1 MEPNL
6 PLAQKLYFLGI
17 HPEKGG
23 IVYRSHTAMDY
34 VILGGLLMELYLNKN
49 IRFEEKKIIVLSTK
63 SDHQLHEYLL
73 EKMSKAKSP
82 RRISRWINKF
92 YYSLNHI
99 RNEVRQGLV
108 DERMI
113 KMDPKRF
120 LFFKWKK
127 PVILNKQVLYRM
139 ISEIDN
145 QIFKGTTAEEE
156 LIFLSFLE
164 PAAMLRM
171 IYKDRRKRKQARE
184 RLKQMRIKNQVS
196 GAVADAIAASQAIAA
211 SVAASAAAT
220 AAARS

>member
-127 PVILNKQVLYRM
+127 PVVLNKLALYKIIDQVKSD
-139 ISEIDN
+139 ITN
-145 QIFKGTTAEEE
+145 GTSSEEE
-156 LIFLSFLE
+156 LIMLSFIE
-164 PAAMLRM
+164 PAGLLYRLFPEKKQRKLA
-171 IYKDRRKRKQARE
+171 RR
-184 RLKQMRIKNQVS
+184 RLKEMMVS
-196 GAVADAIAASQAIAA
+196 NRVSKAVADAITASQAVAA
-211 SVAASAAAT
+211 SVAATAAT
-220 AAARS
+220 ASATT

>member
-49 IRFEEKKIIVLSTK
+49 IRFEEKKIVVLSKK
-63 SDHQLHEYLL
+63 SDNQLHQFML

-99 RNEVRQGLV
+99 RADVRQALV
-108 DERMI
+108 DQRLI
-113 KMDPKRF
+113 KMEPKRF
-120 LFFKWKK
+120 LFFKWEK
-127 PVILNKQVLYRM
+127 PAVLNKQALYKLVEQVKTD
-139 ISEIDN
+139 ITN
-145 QIFKGTTAEEE
+145 GTSNEEE
-156 LIFLSFLE
+156 LIMLSFIE
-164 PAAMLRM
+164 PAGLLFRLYPEKKQRKTA
-171 IYKDRRKRKQARE
+171 RR
-184 RLKQMRIKNQVS
+184 RLKEMMVS
-196 GAVADAIAASQAIAA
+196 NRVSKAVADAITASQAVAA
-211 SVAASAAAT
+211 SVAATAAT
-220 AAARS
+220 ASTTT